1 MSHTLHLLHLVAVWE
16 EGEEPSGHCG
26 TEALFG
32 PHNFGALAQLLR
44 KSLHRDGS
52 GRVGRRG
59 WEWEGGEEGTG
70 VGRWGGGDGSGGGR
84 RGWRGG

>member
-16 EGEEPSGHCG
+16 DGEEPSGHRG

-32 PHNFGALAQLLR
+32 PHNFGALAQLLG

-59 WEWEGGEEGTG
+59 WEWEGGEEGM
-70 VGRWGGGDGSGGGR
+70 GGEGE
-84 RGWRGG
+84 